1 MIGWGVALVDKV
13 WHTREYPMKMT
24 LLGAHISRFLAIL
37 LGIAIMLVSVLSISA
52 SPKAAEP
59 LGPVVMYY
67 LPYPGILPDN
77 PLYKIKAMR
86 DQLRLWITFD
96 PVKKAERQL
105 LYADKRI
112 NAAKALNEGGKQALA
127 ISTATKA
134 EKYLERS
141 VNLTLQ
147 LLKSGT
153 DVKSLLLTQA
163 KSTAKHHEILVT
175 FEPPLEMA
183 IKTNELLSQQI
194 SQALLEN

>member
-1 MIGWGVALVDKV
+1 
-13 WHTREYPMKMT
+13 MKMT

-52 SPKAAEP
+52 SPKAAEL
-59 LGPVVMYY
+59 LGPVEYY
-67 LPYPGILPDN
+67 LPYPGILPDS
-77 PLYKIKAMR
+77 PLYKLKAVR

-96 PVKKAERQL
+96 PTKKAERQL

-112 NAAKALNEGGKQALA
+112 NAAKVLNEGGKSTLA

-134 EKYLERS
+134 EKYLEQS

-163 KSTAKHHEILVT
+163 KSTAKHHEILIT
-175 FEPPLEMA
+175 FQPPLEMA
-183 IKTNELLSQQI
+183 LKTNELLSQQI
-194 SQALLEN
+194 AQALLEN